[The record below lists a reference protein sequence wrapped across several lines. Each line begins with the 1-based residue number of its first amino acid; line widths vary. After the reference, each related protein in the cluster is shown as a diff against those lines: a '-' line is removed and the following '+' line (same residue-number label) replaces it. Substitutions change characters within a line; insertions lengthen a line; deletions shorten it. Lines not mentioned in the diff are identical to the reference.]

1 MLRHL
6 LKTLRVVFPILATA
20 LVFSACEEDPTQPP
34 IPDPPRV
41 SNVVVTANPH
51 NSLSTVVTFDVQNAT
66 IARVLYTDPGG
77 VEMATPHYTM
87 RGGSGRIVPL
97 GLADTTA
104 YAHRVE
110 VTGPGGTTTSA
121 PVDFKTGEI
130 PDSLKAVQFNTTGTS
145 TDGYTIT
152 AVSDKGYMVAFDG
165 VGQIRWYRY
174 IQGMV
179 GRHVRQLENGNYAAF
194 TGWTT
199 GFSEH
204 YGEYVELRPDGDIVG
219 SHKAPHPLYTDNHDL
234 AVTVSGET
242 IRNTHLFSYYHK
254 TIDMTAY
261 GGLVDAKI
269 AGHQIQRLRP
279 DGSIE
284 FTWDAWD
291 HFTID
296 DWIEPPQAARRRAL
310 IDYDHP
316 NSLDIDK
323 DGHYVVSWRHLGEVN
338 KINSQTG
345 EFIWR
350 LGGRNNQFTFVNDT
364 FGDFNAQHSAVMLD
378 NGNLLLYD
386 NGNRHNPQESRAVE
400 YALDTVAM
408 TATQVWEF
416 RHTPAIFTRGV
427 GSVQRL
433 ASGNTVVGFGGAA
446 RVTEVDPAGNV
457 VWEGELTIEGS
468 PTPFYRG
475 RRIRS
480 LYEYQRP

>member
-6 LKTLRVVFPILATA
+6 LKTLRVIVPVFTIA
-20 LVFSACEEDPTQPP
+20 LVFSGCEEDPVQPV
-34 IPDPPRV
+34 PDPPGV
-41 SNVVVTANPH
+41 SAVVVAANPH
-51 NSLSTVVTFDVQNAT
+51 NSLSTVVTFDAQNAV
-66 IARVLYTDPGG
+66 IARVLFTDPAG
-77 VEMATPHYTM
+77 VEMTTPTYTL
-87 RGGSGRIVPL
+87 RGDSGRIVTL
-97 GLADTTA
+97 GLSDTTT
-104 YAHRVE
+104 YAHRVQ
-110 VTGPGGTTTSA
+110 VTGLGGTVVSA
-121 PVDFKTGEI
+121 PIHLRTGEI
-130 PDSLKAVQFNTTGTS
+130 PDSLKAVAFTTTGTS
-145 TDGYTIT
+145 TGGYTIT
-152 AVSDKGYMVAFDG
+152 AVHDKNYMVAFDG
-165 VGQIRWYRY
+165 AGKIRWYRH
-174 IQGMV
+174 IPDLV
-179 GRHVRQLENGNYAAF
+179 SRHVRQLENGNYAAF
-194 TGWTT
+194 IGWTT

-204 YGEYVELRPDGDIVG
+204 YGEYIELRPDGEIVG

-234 AVTVSGET
+234 AVTVTGEA

-269 AGHQIQRLRP
+269 AGHQILRLRA
-279 DGSIE
+279 DGSVE

-296 DWIEPPQAARRRAL
+296 DWIEPPPAARTRAL
-310 IDYDHP
+310 TDYAHP
-316 NSLDIDK
+316 NSIDIDK

-345 EFIWR
+345 DFIWR

-400 YALDTVAM
+400 YALDTNAM

-433 ASGNTVVGFGGAA
+433 AGGNTVVGFGGAGI
-446 RVTEVDPAGNV
+446 VTEISPAGNV
-457 VWEGELTIEGS
+457 VWEGELTIEG
-468 PTPFYRG
+468 TTTAFYRG

-480 LYEYQRP
+480 LYEYLRP